1 MIIGHKHYFII
12 INYICL
18 NIGEKSNFKKWKKPA
33 PNKQNRE
40 EQSLL
45 CISEI
50 LVSMKL
56 IKIILDPKLF
66 LGNDVVK

>member
-1 MIIGHKHYFII
+1 M
-12 INYICL
+12 L
-18 NIGEKSNFKKWKKPA
+18 EKSQILRKPA

-40 EQSLL
+40 KQSVL

-50 LVSMKL
+50 LVSMKS

-66 LGNDVVK
+66 MGNDVVK